1 MAVTFNDLLEGAE
14 LTEEV
19 KTSLQEAW
27 EHKISEARE
36 ELTAELREEFAQ
48 RYEHDKS
55 LIVDAMDKFI
65 SEQVTAEVAQ
75 IAEEKNSL
83 ANDRVKYHKAISE
96 HAKLLDK
103 FVTEMVA
110 KEVKELRADRSKV
123 SEHVAKLDEF
133 VTESLAGELAEFHE
147 DKKSLVEQKV
157 KMVREGKKQLAE
169 AKKDFISK
177 AANKVEGVINKV
189 ITEEVK
195 TFRNDITKAREN
207 DFGRRIFEAF
217 ANEYGTSYLNESKEI
232 RDIQKTLAKMETKLA
247 EANEKIAES
256 EDSVKL
262 TESKLR
268 VANDRFERKEKLNE
282 LLAPLGKEKKE
293 IMSDLLESVKTEKL
307 EESFNKYISSVL
319 EGDAP
324 RVKKTLSES
333 VVKKEHTGNKKATAT
348 AEADDKD
355 ESSIVEIDTLRK
367 LAGLSK

>member
-1 MAVTFNDLLEGAE
+1 MAVTFTDLLEGTE

-19 KTSLQEAW
+19 KASLQEAW
-27 EHKISEARE
+27 ESKISEAKE

-55 LIVDAMDKFI
+55 QIVEAVDNFITDK
-65 SEQVTAEVAQ
+65 VTAEVAE
-75 IAEEKNSL
+75 IAEEKDAL
-83 ANDRVKYHKAISE
+83 ANDRVKYRKAISE

-103 FVTEMVA
+103 FVVEMVA
-110 KEVKELRADRSKV
+110 KEVKELQADKAKV
-123 SEHVAKLDEF
+123 NEHVGKLDEF
-133 VTESLAGELAEFHE
+133 VTESLASEIAEFHE

-169 AKKDFISK
+169 AKKDFIQK
-177 AANKVEGVINKV
+177 AAGKVEQTINNV

-195 TFRNDITKAREN
+195 NFRNDITKAREN

-217 ANEYGTSYLNESKEI
+217 ANEYNTSYLNESKEI
-232 RDIQKTLAKMETKLA
+232 KTLQRTLADMETQLNEAKESIEATKEA
-247 EANEKIAES
+247 EA
-256 EDSVKL
+256 L

-268 VANDRFERKEKLNE
+268 IAEDRYTRKETLNE

-293 IMSDLLESVKTEKL
+293 IMSDLLESVKTENL
-307 EESFNKYISSVL
+307 EKQFNKYLPSVL
-319 EGDAP
+319 DGETP

-333 VVKKEHTGNKKATAT
+333 VKKEHTGNKAAVVT
-348 AEADDKD
+348 AEADDETD
-355 ESSIVEIDTLRK
+355 NVVEIDYIKK